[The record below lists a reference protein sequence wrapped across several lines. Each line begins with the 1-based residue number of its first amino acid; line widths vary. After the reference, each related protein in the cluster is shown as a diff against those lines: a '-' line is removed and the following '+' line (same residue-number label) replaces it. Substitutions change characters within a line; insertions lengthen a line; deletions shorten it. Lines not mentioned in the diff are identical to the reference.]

1 MANNTNNYFAWR
13 KTFTADDRLSSTTR
27 LVMHAIHRYMD
38 VKTLEAYPSRS
49 TLAEDTG
56 LSIKSIS
63 KHTEAA
69 EKLGWLKKIKS
80 KQPGNQFINNIYKGL
95 YPKQASLSS
104 PKRESDDLTRESK
117 VPQVGNEGNTNYP
130 ENYPYNSAKNEKF
143 DKNEKK
149 IELIDVGEVI
159 TIRESNVKTRSDLL
173 KSLTSLNNL
182 YAQDKL
188 VDWVLK
194 NDLSDIKSRDELPP
208 RNKVI
213 GM

>member
-1 MANNTNNYFAWR
+1 MANNTNNYFLWR
-13 KTFTADDRLSSTTR
+13 KAFTADDRLSSTTR
-27 LVMHAIHRYMD
+27 LVMHAIHIYMD
-38 VKTLEAYPSRS
+38 GKSLQAYPSRS

-56 LSIKSIS
+56 LSKKSIS

-159 TIRESNVKTRSDLL
+159 TIRESHVKTRSDLL
-173 KSLTSLNNL
+173 KALITLKNG
-182 YAQDKL
+182 YAQEEL
-188 VDWVLK
+188 IDWVIE
-194 NDLSDIKSRDELPP
+194 NDFSEIKSRDQLPT
-208 RNKVI
+208 KYKFKY
-213 GM
+213 

>member
-1 MANNTNNYFAWR
+1 MANNTNNYFVWR

-104 PKRESDDLTRESK
+104 PKMEPDDLTRESK
-117 VPQVGNEGNTNYP
+117 VPQVENEGNTNYP
-130 ENYPYNSAKNEKF
+130 ETYPYNSAKNEKF

-159 TIRESNVKTRSDLL
+159 TIRESQVKTRSDLL
-173 KSLTSLNNL
+173 KALITLNNG
-182 YAQDKL
+182 YAQEGL
-188 VDWVLK
+188 IDWVIE
-194 NDLSDIKSRDELPP
+194 NDFSEIKSRDQLPT
-208 RNKVI
+208 KYKYKY
-213 GM
+213 

>member
-1 MANNTNNYFAWR
+1 MAKNTNNYFVWR
-13 KTFTADDRLSSTTR
+13 KAFTADDRLSSTTR
-27 LVMHAIHRYMD
+27 LVMHAIHIYMD

-49 TLAEDTG
+49 KLAEDTG

-149 IELIDVGEVI
+149 IELIDVGEVT
-159 TIRESNVKTRSDLL
+159 TIRESHVKTRSDLL
-173 KSLTSLNNL
+173 KALITLKNG
-182 YAQDKL
+182 YAQEEL
-188 VDWVLK
+188 IDWVIE
-194 NDLSDIKSRDELPP
+194 NDFSEIKSRDQLPT
-208 RNKVI
+208 KYKFKY
-213 GM
+213 

>member
-1 MANNTNNYFAWR
+1 MANNTNNYFLWR
-13 KTFTADDRLSSTTR
+13 KAFTADDRLSSTTR
-27 LVMHAIHRYMD
+27 LVMHAIHIYMD
-38 VKTLEAYPSRS
+38 GKSLQAYPSRS

-56 LSIKSIS
+56 LSKKSIS

-159 TIRESNVKTRSDLL
+159 TIRESHVKTRSDLL
-173 KSLTSLNNL
+173 KAVITLKNG
-182 YAQDKL
+182 YAQEEL
-188 VDWVLK
+188 IDWVIE
-194 NDLSDIKSRDELPP
+194 NDFSEIKSRDQLPT
-208 RNKVI
+208 KYKFKY
-213 GM
+213 

>member
-1 MANNTNNYFAWR
+1 MANNTNNYFLWR
-13 KTFTADDRLSSTTR
+13 KAFTADDRLSSTTR
-27 LVMHAIHRYMD
+27 LVMHAIHIYMD
-38 VKTLEAYPSRS
+38 GKSLQAYPSRS

-56 LSIKSIS
+56 LSKKSIS

-95 YPKQASLSS
+95 YPKQASLRS

-159 TIRESNVKTRSDLL
+159 TIRESQVKTRSDLL
-173 KSLTSLNNL
+173 KAVITLKNG
-182 YAQDKL
+182 YAQEEL
-188 VDWVLK
+188 IDWVIE
-194 NDLSDIKSRDELPP
+194 NDFSEIKSRDQLPT
-208 RNKVI
+208 KYKFKY
-213 GM
+213 

>member
-1 MANNTNNYFAWR
+1 MAKNTNNYFICR
-13 KTFTADDRLSSTTR
+13 KSFTADNRLSSTTR
-27 LVMHAIHRYMD
+27 LVMHAIHIYMD
-38 VKTLEAYPSRS
+38 GKSLEAYPSRS
-49 TLAEDTG
+49 KLAEDTG

-149 IELIDVGEVI
+149 IELTNKGKVE
-159 TIRESNVKTRSDLL
+159 TIRESHVKTGTDFIKTL
-173 KSLTSLNNL
+173 KSLNNL
-182 YAQDKL
+182 YEQDKL

-208 RNKVI
+208 RN
-213 GM
+213 

>member
-1 MANNTNNYFAWR
+1 M
-13 KTFTADDRLSSTTR
+13 
-27 LVMHAIHRYMD
+27 
-38 VKTLEAYPSRS
+38 
-49 TLAEDTG
+49 
-56 LSIKSIS
+56 
-63 KHTEAA
+63 
-69 EKLGWLKKIKS
+69 
-80 KQPGNQFINNIYKGL
+80 

>member
-1 MANNTNNYFAWR
+1 MANNTNNYFLWR
-13 KTFTADDRLSSTTR
+13 QAFTADDRLSSTTR
-27 LVMHAIHRYMD
+27 LVMHAIHIYMD
-38 VKTLEAYPSRS
+38 GKSLEAYPSRS

-56 LSIKSIS
+56 LSKKSIS

-159 TIRESNVKTRSDLL
+159 TIRESHVKTRSDLL
-173 KSLTSLNNL
+173 KALITLKNG
-182 YAQDKL
+182 YAQEEL
-188 VDWVLK
+188 IDWVIE
-194 NDLSDIKSRDELPP
+194 NDFSEIKSRDQLPT
-208 RNKVI
+208 KYKFKY
-213 GM
+213 

>member
-1 MANNTNNYFAWR
+1 MANNTNNYFLWR
-13 KTFTADDRLSSTTR
+13 KAFTADDRLSSTTR
-27 LVMHAIHRYMD
+27 LVMHAIHIYMD
-38 VKTLEAYPSRS
+38 GKSLQAYPSRS

-56 LSIKSIS
+56 LSKKSIS

-95 YPKQASLSS
+95 YPKQASLRS

-159 TIRESNVKTRSDLL
+159 TIRESHVKTRSDLL
-173 KSLTSLNNL
+173 KALITLKNG
-182 YAQDKL
+182 YAQEEL
-188 VDWVLK
+188 IDWVIE
-194 NDLSDIKSRDELPP
+194 NDFSEIKSRDQLST
-208 RNKVI
+208 KYKFKY
-213 GM
+213 

>member
-1 MANNTNNYFAWR
+1 MANNTNNYFLWR
-13 KTFTADDRLSSTTR
+13 KAFTADDRLSSTTR
-27 LVMHAIHRYMD
+27 LVMHAIHIYMD
-38 VKTLEAYPSRS
+38 GKSLQAYPSRS

-56 LSIKSIS
+56 LSKKRIS

-159 TIRESNVKTRSDLL
+159 TIRESHVKTRSDLL
-173 KSLTSLNNL
+173 KALITLKNG
-182 YAQDKL
+182 YAQEEL
-188 VDWVLK
+188 IDWVIE
-194 NDLSDIKSRDELPP
+194 NDFSEIKSRDQLPT
-208 RNKVI
+208 KYKFKY
-213 GM
+213 